1 MSSPSVSSSAT
12 APVSTGSLARIM
24 TAADDIS
31 DFPNL
36 TYTEWVDTM
45 VAAGKLAWATN
56 QTEVFYPDPSSTD
69 GDKGTE
75 IDAAHSKVGWK
86 LKNWACGKLTSKG
99 EHWKYAQKHTCDF
112 IKNVEGRA
120 VDSMIWKGIR
130 SYCHHEDQGFECD
143 ATIAFVLKFSNTYA
157 GFASPYCLLFF
168 DDMFQHCHEKGGTA
182 EMIHT
187 TNHAGHH
194 HTHQGHLNALF
205 HRADS
210 GDTCPADTTKA
221 KCKRVPF

>member
-1 MSSPSVSSSAT
+1 
-12 APVSTGSLARIM
+12 
-24 TAADDIS
+24 
-31 DFPNL
+31 
-36 TYTEWVDTM
+36 
-45 VAAGKLAWATN
+45 
-56 QTEVFYPDPSSTD
+56 VFYPDPASTD

-112 IKNVEGRA
+112 VKNVEGRA

-130 SYCHHEDQGFECD
+130 SYCHHENQGFECD
-143 ATIAFVLKFSNTYA
+143 ATIAFVLKFSNAYA
-157 GFASPYCLLFF
+157 GFESDFASPYCLLFF

-182 EMIHT
+182 EMIHH
-187 TNHAGHH
+187 NHKGHFS
-194 HTHQGHLNALF
+194 ALF

-210 GDTCPADTTKA
+210 GDTCPADTTKT
-221 KCKRVPF
+221 KCKREPFYCHTYNVPPIPCEHTNQFLTFLNWNRVVTKIVVAANERRNQVAVSRKFREMWEVDGSQR